1 MRILIVD
8 DDPVILDT
16 LKIGLTRFGFQVHAA
31 KDGQQALDLIKT
43 DGEDHVSVDLMV
55 TDRQMPGMDGIEL
68 IKKAKKL
75 RPDLLFILMTGYFDD
90 HVREK
95 VMKLNHC
102 RFLEKPFNLDTILK
116 VINETK
122 NVAL

>member
-8 DDPVILDT
+8 DDPLLLDV
-16 LKIGLTRFGFQVHAA
+16 LEIGLTSFGFQVHAV
-31 KDGQQALDLIKT
+31 KDGQQALGLIKT
-43 DGEDHVSVDLMV
+43 DGEDHVPVELMV

-75 RPDLLFILMTGYFDD
+75 RPDLLFILMTGYFDN
-90 HVREK
+90 HVREE

-102 RFLEKPFNLDTILK
+102 RVLEKPFKLDTLLE
-116 VINETK
+116 VINETSV
-122 NVAL
+122 NYR

>member
-16 LKIGLTRFGFQVHAA
+16 LKIGLTRFGFQVHAV